1 LGAHAM
7 TPAYKDNNQPL
18 HFQVTKQT
26 PMNEPAVVV
35 PTSTISA
42 SIKLE
47 STARSVLSSW
57 FNISMMVIL
66 LMYCIFSIYV
76 LLIKGFTLVL
86 HPLLFF
92 AVPFLF
98 LYVWSVFTRSI
109 EINDEHIRYKEA
121 FRDVL
126 IRWDDLDSVKIERL
140 KGQINFRVRGKLV
153 RVHTYGLDKKRLVEL
168 NDIFIKQANAH
179 NVPIQITQ
187 L

>member
-1 LGAHAM
+1 
-7 TPAYKDNNQPL
+7 
-18 HFQVTKQT
+18 
-26 PMNEPAVVV
+26 MNESAVV
-35 PTSTISA
+35 PTSTLRA
-42 SIKLE
+42 SIKLV

-57 FNISMMVIL
+57 FNLSMMFIL
-66 LMYCIFSIYV
+66 SAYCIFSIYV
-76 LLIKGFTLVL
+76 LLTKGFNLVL

-92 AVPFLF
+92 SIPFLF

-109 EINDEHIRYKEA
+109 EIDDECIRYKEA
-121 FRDVL
+121 FREVL
-126 IRWDDLDSVKIERL
+126 IHWDDLDSVKIERL

-168 NDIFIKQANAH
+168 NDVFMKQAQAH